1 MTTHNEYQVASRIN
15 ARRGALSFASM
26 DQADKHPA
34 KLELRKWISANG
46 VPSAHAARLSFA
58 ELETAWND
66 ESNASLNILKLQ
78 KDEPQMN
85 VNINP
90 DHAKAAHAAN
100 NAHNAV
106 AAAMDTSNPLAPL
119 LAYLQGQIG
128 NSVNE
133 DRVRAIVDEALSGV
147 KPREIIV
154 QGPVHAIRIAERTNK
169 VFDRVVKLA
178 AKNRNIM
185 LVGPAGC
192 GKTTLAQQ
200 IAKAL
205 GRKFGMIQGSAGA
218 SEAQLIG
225 RLLPADGG
233 AFEYR
238 SSPFV
243 DLYEGGEAVFLL
255 DEFDAFDANMLL
267 TANAATANGFFTID
281 IRHGNTTVTKGENV
295 TIIATANTFGTGA
308 DPVYSGRNQLD
319 GATLDRFKIIEMDYD
334 RDLEMEIGTANGIG
348 KSQMA
353 DFFSLRDKVAKAGL
367 LRIVGTRTLLRI
379 IDDMECGLTFDAAMK
394 DIAVGWASDE
404 RQRVGL

>member
-1 MTTHNEYQVASRIN
+1 MTTHNETQVACRIN
-15 ARRGALSFASM
+15 AGRGSLCFADM
-26 DQADKHPA
+26 AQEAKHPA
-34 KLELRKWISANG
+34 KLELRKWLSANG
-46 VPSAHAARLSFA
+46 VPSAVAARLSFS
-58 ELETAWND
+58 ELENAWND
-66 ESNASLNILKLQ
+66 ESNAALFALGQ
-78 KDEPQMN
+78 RP
-85 VNINP
+85 
-90 DHAKAAHAAN
+90 AAPVETIEDQIAMTVKQNHAAPVAAPADPLAGLMAYI
-100 NAHNAV
+100 NAHV
-106 AAAMDTSNPLAPL
+106 A
-119 LAYLQGQIG
+119 G
-128 NSVNE
+128 SVNE
-133 DRVRAIVDEALSGV
+133 DRVRAIVEEALSGV
-147 KPREIIV
+147 KPREVIV
-154 QGPVHAIRIAERTNK
+154 QGPVHAVRIAERTNK

-205 GRKFGMIQGSAGA
+205 NRKFGMIQGSAGA

-225 RLLPADGG
+225 RLLPSNGG

-281 IRHGNTTVTKGENV
+281 IRHGNTTVTRGENV

-353 DFFSLRDKVAKAGL
+353 DFFALRDKVAKAGL

-379 IDDMECGLTFDAAMK
+379 IDDMECGLTFDAAMQ
-394 DIAVGWASDE
+394 DVAVGWAADE